1 MRKAEEYATECHNS
15 DKFDFA
21 KHSEIIKRVIIEVID
36 EAVKRCA
43 SKVTHTAGQWYSD
56 YSCMKWNVEKV
67 ADQFKKELE

>member
-36 EAVKRCA
+36 EVVKRCVNINTFHCLNNESRLA
-43 SKVTHTAGQWYSD
+43 NIDILQI
-56 YSCMKWNVEKV
+56 
-67 ADQFKKELE
+67 ADQLKKELE